1 MNKPNIVMARVD
13 ERLIHGQGQIWIKM
27 LSCNTVIVAN
37 DKVSESIMEQ
47 TLMKTVV
54 PSGVAVRF
62 FSIQKVIDIIQN
74 ASPEQSIFL
83 IIKDLEDA
91 LKLVEGG
98 VPITHLNIGNIHN
111 SEGKE
116 KVTRSIF
123 LGEKDKVYLR
133 KLKDEFHLT
142 FDTKTTPNEGNT
154 SAEVTIESYI

>member
-1 MNKPNIVMARVD
+1 MTNPNIVMARVD

-37 DKVSESIMEQ
+37 DKVSESAMEQ

-54 PSGVAVRF
+54 PTGVAVRF
-62 FSIQKVIDIIQN
+62 FSLQKVIDVIHK
-74 ASPEQSIFL
+74 ASPEQTIFL
-83 IIKDLEDA
+83 VVKSLEDA

-123 LGEKDKVYLR
+123 LGKEDKENIKTLIDKYKV
-133 KLKDEFHLT
+133 T

-154 SAEVTIESYI
+154 SAEVNIEEYI

>member
-1 MNKPNIVMARVD
+1 MTNPNIVMARVD

-37 DKVSESIMEQ
+37 DKVSESVMEQ

-54 PSGVAVRF
+54 PTGIAVRF
-62 FSIQKVIDIIQN
+62 FSLQKVIDVIHK
-74 ASPEQSIFL
+74 ASPEQTIFL
-83 IIKDLEDA
+83 VVKSLEDA

-98 VPITHLNIGNIHN
+98 VPIAHLNIGNIHN

-123 LGEKDKVYLR
+123 LGKEDKENIKTLIDKYKV
-133 KLKDEFHLT
+133 T
-142 FDTKTTPNEGNT
+142 FDTKTTPNEGNA
-154 SAEVTIESYI
+154 SAEVNIEEYI

>member
-1 MNKPNIVMARVD
+1 MTGPNIVMARID

-37 DKVSESIMEQ
+37 DKVSESAMEQ

-54 PSGVAVRF
+54 PAGVAVRF
-62 FSIQKVIDIIQN
+62 FSLQKVIDVIHK
-74 ASPEQSIFL
+74 ASPEQTIFL
-83 IIKDLEDA
+83 VIKNLEDA

-111 SEGKE
+111 CEGKE

-123 LGEKDKVYLR
+123 LGEEDKANIRTLNGQYNI
-133 KLKDEFHLT
+133 T

-154 SAEVTIESYI
+154 SAEVDILKFI

>member
-1 MNKPNIVMARVD
+1 MTSPNIVMARVD

-37 DKVSESIMEQ
+37 DKVSESAMEQ

-62 FSIQKVIDIIQN
+62 FSLQKVMDVIHK
-74 ASPEQSIFL
+74 ASPEQTIFL
-83 IIKDLEDA
+83 VVKDLEDA

-111 SEGKE
+111 CEGKE

-123 LGEKDKVYLR
+123 LGEKDKENLR
-133 KLKDEFHLT
+133 RLRDNYHLT

-154 SAEVTIESYI
+154 SAEVNIENFI